1 MAEKKKKTTDK
12 ELKPKTKKGAKT
24 EAAENVVEAVVP
36 SESGTN
42 AEGENVDGEK
52 KAPKIIKIRSKKY
65 VASRSFVDRTKTYP
79 LDEAVTIAKKTHYA
93 KFPGSLEV
101 NLVLRGTEGINVD
114 VAFPHSTGQS
124 VVVAVAS
131 DELLAQI
138 EKGVINFTKLVAH
151 PSMMPKLA
159 KIARILGPKGLMPN
173 PKDGTV
179 STDPEKRKKE
189 LEGGAVTVKSEKK
202 APLVHVVIGKLAQTE
217 KELSANLRA
226 LLKAYPPGKVVKC
239 TIASTMGP
247 GVKVKLE

>member
-12 ELKPKTKKGAKT
+12 ELKTKTKSKKGEKA
-24 EAAENVVEAVVP
+24 EAAEQVVETVAS
-36 SESGTN
+36 SEDGAG
-42 AEGENVDGEK
+42 AEGEV
-52 KAPKIIKIRSKKY
+52 KAPKVIKVRSKKY
-65 VASRSFVDRTKTYP
+65 VTSRAFVDRTKTYP
-79 LDEAVTIAKKTHYA
+79 LDEAVVIAKKTHYA

-101 NLVLRGTEGINVD
+101 NLVLRGTEGMNVD
-114 VAFPHSTGQS
+114 VAFPHTTGRS
-124 VVVAVAS
+124 VVVAIAS
-131 DELLAQI
+131 DELIAQI

-173 PKDGTV
+173 PKDSTV

-189 LEGGAVTVKSEKK
+189 LESGAVTVKAEKK
-202 APLVHVVIGKLAQTE
+202 APLVHVVIGKLAQSE

>member
-12 ELKPKTKKGAKT
+12 ELKPKTKKGAK
-24 EAAENVVEAVVP
+24 AVAVEAVVEVIAP
-36 SESGTN
+36 TESN
-42 AEGENVDGEK
+42 VSAEGETKVAK
-52 KAPKIIKIRSKKY
+52 SVKIRSKKY
-65 VASRSFVDRTKTYP
+65 VASRAFVDRTKTYP
-79 LDEAVTIAKKTHYA
+79 LDEAIAIAKKTHYA
-93 KFPGSLEV
+93 SFPGSLEV
-101 NLVLRGTEGINVD
+101 NLVLRGTEGVNVD
-114 VAFPHSTGQS
+114 VTFPHSTGRS

-131 DELLAQI
+131 DELLTQI
-138 EKGVINFTKLVAH
+138 EKGVISFTKLVAH

-159 KIARILGPKGLMPN
+159 KLARILGPKGLMPN

-202 APLVHVVIGKLAQTE
+202 APLVHVVIGKLTQTE
-217 KELSANLRA
+217 QELAANLRA
-226 LLKAYPPGKVVKC
+226 LLKAYQPGKVVKC